1 MRPWRRAG
9 LAVFISL
16 AVVIAAIA
24 VVFQDNLTR
33 YGLNPR
39 TPYQLYTPPPPP
51 AYGARGAWALWPDS
65 KGRGEA
71 DVFYLHSTTYASRKH
86 WNGPITDNGA
96 NAVLRR
102 VAAPNEAGPFM
113 QIGAVY
119 GPRYRQATLFATF
132 THKFD
137 GLAAR
142 RLAYGDVKDAFEVFL
157 KETSPDR
164 PIILAGYDQGGLY
177 VLGLLR
183 DYFADDDV
191 LRARLA
197 AAYVIRHPT
206 DVSLFENDL
215 KATPPCRSKEAVGC
229 VVAYIDLE
237 ERFGTEKRR
246 YRQRSLAW
254 TGDMLLESRPRSP
267 QLCVNPIS
275 WRLDG
280 APAPAADHVGAAS
293 ATGLRMGETP
303 PAIAGA
309 IGAQCID
316 GILQVDKP
324 RQTFL
329 RRRHWF
335 GDHWRPQDSNLFY
348 HDLSADGARRAGVV
362 AASLAARAGSN
373 TPQVDLADEA
383 VNNAGE

>member
-1 MRPWRRAG
+1 MRSWRRAG
-9 LAVFISL
+9 LAVFISS

-24 VVFQDNLTR
+24 VIFQDNLTR

-65 KGRGEA
+65 KDKGEA

-96 NAVLRR
+96 NAALRR

-113 QIGAVY
+113 QIGSVY

-142 RLAYGDVKDAFEVFL
+142 RLAYGDVKEAFEVFL
-157 KETSPDR
+157 NQTAPDR

-183 DYFADDDV
+183 DYFADDDA

-206 DVSLFENDL
+206 AVILFEDDL
-215 KATPPCRSKEAVGC
+215 KATPPCRSKETVGC
-229 VVAYIDLE
+229 VVAYTDLE
-237 ERFGTEKRR
+237 ERFGAEKRR

-254 TGDMLLESRPRSP
+254 AGDMLLESRSRSP
-267 QLCVNPIS
+267 HLCVNPIS

-303 PAIAGA
+303 PAIARA

-324 RQTFL
+324 QQAFL

-335 GDHWRPQDSNLFY
+335 GDHWRPQDFNLFY
-348 HDLSADGARRAGVV
+348 HDLSADGARRAQIV
-362 AASLAARAGSN
+362 AANLAARAGQN

>member
-1 MRPWRRAG
+1 MRSWRHAG
-9 LAVFISL
+9 FAVLISS
-16 AVVIAAIA
+16 AVMIAAVA
-24 VVFQDNLTR
+24 VIFQDNLTR

-65 KGRGEA
+65 KDKGEA
-71 DVFYLHSTTYASRKH
+71 DVFYVHSTTYASPKH

-113 QIGAVY
+113 QIGSVY

-142 RLAYGDVKDAFEVFL
+142 RLAYGDVKEAFEVFL
-157 KETSPDR
+157 KQTAPDR

-183 DYFADDDV
+183 DYVADDDA

-197 AAYVIRHPT
+197 AAYVLRHSVA
-206 DVSLFENDL
+206 VSLFEDDL
-215 KATPPCRSKEAVGC
+215 KATPPCRSKETVGC
-229 VVAYIDLE
+229 VVAYTDLE
-237 ERFGTEKRR
+237 DRFGTEKRR
-246 YRQRSLAW
+246 YRLRSLAW
-254 TGDMLLESRPRSP
+254 AGDMLLESRPRSP
-267 QLCVNPIS
+267 HLCVNPIS
-275 WRLDG
+275 WKLDG

-293 ATGLRMGETP
+293 ATGLRMGEMP
-303 PAIAGA
+303 PAIAQT

-324 RQTFL
+324 RQAFL

-335 GDHWRPQDSNLFY
+335 GDHWRPQDFNLFY
-348 HDLSADGARRAGVV
+348 HDLSADAARRARIV
-362 AASLAARAGSN
+362 AASLAQNADQNAPS
-373 TPQVDLADEA
+373 VDLSDEA